1 MEQQKPDGDTVP
13 QRDPMPAANEP
24 VIREESVRPAQSA
37 ARGQGDVGSR
47 IAFVGN
53 YLPRRCGI
61 ATFTTDLCTALTN
74 HSADCL
80 AVAMN
85 DRSERYDYPPLVRF
99 TVEQNDLACY
109 RRLAQ
114 FLNNRVDV
122 VSLQHEYGIFGGPAG
137 SHILTVLA
145 ELRTRVVTTLHTV
158 LREPSPEQRR
168 VLENIGRLS
177 DRVVVMSHRGAEF
190 LQDIYGVPEEKI
202 DFIPHGIPDFSF
214 IDPSFYKEQFDV
226 PGKSVLVTF
235 GLLAP
240 SKGLES
246 VIRALPAI
254 ISRFPNVV
262 YLVIGATHPHVLH
275 QQGEAYRISL
285 HRLARDLG
293 VEDHVIFHNR
303 FVDQQELIEFLGAA
317 DIYVSPYQH
326 EAQITSGTLAWA
338 VGAGKAVVSTPYWH
352 AQELLAD
359 ERGVLVPFH
368 DAPAIAQAVSGL
380 LESDTERN
388 AMRKRA
394 YLFARNMIWP
404 NVAQAYLESFARARE
419 QRAQYSCL
427 TRAYAPQPDMSD
439 LLPETRLQHLER
451 LTDGTGVLQHARFA
465 VPNYHEGHTTDDNAR
480 ALMLMAMLDDLGERP
495 ADKIEDLTTRYLAF
509 VGYAFNADAGRFRN
523 FLAYEPRHWLEEIG
537 SDDCHG
543 RALCG
548 LGALV
553 GRTNHP
559 GLRGMAVDLFN
570 VALPATLTLGSPR
583 AWAYTLLGIHDYLRW
598 FSGDRAAEETGR
610 QLASRLVA
618 RFGESQRANWTWF
631 EDSLTYANACL
642 PQALLAAGE
651 SLGQSLCTDIGLA
664 TLEWLMDVQR
674 APAGHFVSVGSNGFY
689 TRGGTC
695 ARFDQQPIEAC
706 VSVSACLT
714 AFRVTG
720 DMRWHRDA
728 ERAFEWFLGRN
739 DLGLPLCDL
748 RTGACHDGLCPDQ
761 VNANQGAEST
771 LAYLLALA
779 EMRLATQT
787 SVLSGGLDTPKVA
800 TARSQEGKYIGQ
812 PV

>member
-1 MEQQKPDGDTVP
+1 MQLHTSSNGGARRPQDAPAPNGATNGQAQAGVAPSTSNGGDNNGNRV
-13 QRDPMPAANEP
+13 
-24 VIREESVRPAQSA
+24 
-37 ARGQGDVGSR
+37 
-47 IAFVGN
+47 AFVGN

-61 ATFTTDLCTALTN
+61 ATFTTDLCTALAGQ
-74 HSADCL
+74 SAECF

-85 DRSERYDYPPLVRF
+85 DRSERYDYPPPVRF

-109 RRLAQ
+109 RRAAQ

-122 VSLQHEYGIFGGPAG
+122 VSLQHEYGIYGGPAG

-145 ELRTRVVTTLHTV
+145 ELRARVVTTLHTV
-158 LREPSPEQRR
+158 LREPSVEQRK
-168 VLENIGRLS
+168 VLEHVGRLS
-177 DRVVVMSHRGAEF
+177 DRVVVMSRRGAEF
-190 LQDIYGVPEEKI
+190 LQDVYRIPAEKI
-202 DFIPHGIPDFSF
+202 DFIPHGTPDFGF
-214 IDPSFYKEQFDV
+214 VDPSFHKDKFGV
-226 PGKSVLVTF
+226 AGKSVLMTF

-240 SKGLES
+240 GKGLES
-246 VIRALPAI
+246 VIQALPAI
-254 ISRFPNVV
+254 IARFPDVV
-262 YLVIGATHPHVLH
+262 YLVVGVTHPHVLH
-275 QQGEAYRISL
+275 QQGETYRMGL
-285 HRLARDLG
+285 RRLARDLG
-293 VEDHVIFHNR
+293 VEKHVIFHNR

-338 VGAGKAVVSTPYWH
+338 VGAGKAVVSTPYWY

-359 ERGVLVPFH
+359 ERGVLVPFN
-368 DAPAIAQAVSGL
+368 DPGAIAEAVNHL
-380 LESDTERN
+380 LENEVQRN

-394 YLFARNMIWP
+394 YLFAREMIWP
-404 NVAQAYLESFARARE
+404 NVARAYLDSFARARE
-419 QRAQYSCL
+419 QRAQHSGPR
-427 TRAYAPQPDMSD
+427 RAYAPQPHVSD
-439 LLPETRLQHLER
+439 LLPETRLQHLKR
-451 LTDGTGVLQHARFA
+451 LTDGTGILQHARFA

-480 ALMLMAMLDDLGERP
+480 ALVLMALLDELGELP
-495 ADKIEDLTTRYLAF
+495 ADEIEDLTTRYLAF
-509 VGYAFNADAGRFRN
+509 VAYAFNPGVRRFRN
-523 FLAYEPRHWLEEIG
+523 FLAYEPRHWPEEIG

-548 LGALV
+548 LGVLV
-553 GRTNHP
+553 GRTNRP

-570 VALPATLTLGSPR
+570 AALPAALELSSPR

-598 FSGDRAAEETGR
+598 LAGDRAAEEAGWK
-610 QLASRLVA
+610 LADRLLT
-618 RFGESQRANWTWF
+618 RFHESQREGWTWF

-651 SLGQSLCTDIGLA
+651 CLGQSECTEIGLV
-664 TLEWLMDVQR
+664 TLEWLTGVQR

-689 TRGGTC
+689 TRGGAC

-714 AFRVTG
+714 AFRITG
-720 DMRWHRDA
+720 DLRWHREA

-761 VNANQGAEST
+761 VNANEGAEST

-779 EMRLATQT
+779 EMRLAAQT
-787 SVLSGGLDTPKVA
+787 SVLSGGANA
-800 TARSQEGKYIGQ
+800 TAETSSRAQEGSHVGQ
-812 PV
+812 PA